1 MRRLC
6 AVLFALTLAA
16 SAPGAAA
23 RQIQWQWSESPSVR
37 VGVRDKNDDLHG
49 YEATFVVTAER
60 TGRRWEQK
68 IKVEG
73 DNFGY
78 LNFPNDFAAFDW
90 ATHASRFNWTCT
102 VGGKVVVRGRFVLA
116 TTTEIEED
124 EKRAA
129 PPRARRRGRR

>member
-6 AVLFALTLAA
+6 AALFVLTLAA
-16 SAPGAAA
+16 AGAAA
-23 RQIQWQWSESPSVR
+23 PVRRQVHWQWSESPSVR

-60 TGRRWEQK
+60 TGKRWERK

-78 LNFPNDFAAFDW
+78 LNFPDDFAAFDW
-90 ATHASRFNWTCT
+90 ATHTTRFDWTCT
-102 VGGKVVVRGRFVLA
+102 VNGRVVVKGKFLLA
-116 TTTEIEED
+116 TTDEIESE
-124 EKRAA
+124 ERRAPKA
-129 PPRARRRGRR
+129 KRGRG